1 MPPVPS
7 PPQDPQSIGV
17 LITAVVTLCVLYWR
31 VAIRIVIIA
40 VIALTLYGGVLLAET
55 LQRAA
60 R

>member
-17 LITAVVTLCVLYWR
+17 LITAVVALCVLYWR

-40 VIALTLYGGVLLAET
+40 VIALALYGGVLLADT
-55 LQRAA
+55 LQRAG

>member
-17 LITAVVTLCVLYWR
+17 LITAAVTLCVLYWR
-31 VAIRIVIIA
+31 VAIRIVIIV
-40 VIALTLYGGVLLAET
+40 VIALTLYGGVLFAEA
-55 LQRAA
+55 LQRAG